1 MRWIE
6 KCLTALLMV
15 STFSITMQS
24 FGEVKLHAPA
34 VGVKILFFLFVMLG
48 LPVRGGQFEQVLC
61 VDLWVD
67 FDAVFT
73 AFSAVIALSEALESS
88 RTHC

>member
-1 MRWIE
+1 M
-6 KCLTALLMV
+6 
-15 STFSITMQS
+15 FNS
-24 FGEVKLHAPA
+24 FVDGLDVLYHHAKFWGGQTTCA
-34 VGVKILFFLFVMLG
+34 GCRCENIVFLFVMLG